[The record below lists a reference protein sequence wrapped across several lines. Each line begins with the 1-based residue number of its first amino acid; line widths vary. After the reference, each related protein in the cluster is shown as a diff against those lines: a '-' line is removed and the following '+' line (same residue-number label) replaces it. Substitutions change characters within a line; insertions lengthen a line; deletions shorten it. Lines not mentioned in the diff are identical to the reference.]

1 MDYIVH
7 GILEAR
13 ILEWVAFPFS
23 RGSTQPRDGTQ
34 VSHIAGRFF
43 TNWTTNTAL
52 TNSFPSLEPICC
64 FMSGSNCCLLTSI
77 QIFQEAGKVVWYS
90 HLLKNF
96 PQFVVIYTIK
106 DFGVINKAEVDV
118 FLDSL
123 AFSMIQ
129 WMLAILSLGK
139 DSWIKCNPCYQRVD
153 RKNEYTKTW
162 YLGFPGGSVT
172 KNLPANVGDL
182 GLIPGLGRFHMPWSN

>member
-1 MDYIVH
+1 MY
-7 GILEAR
+7 
-13 ILEWVAFPFS
+13 
-23 RGSTQPRDGTQ
+23 
-34 VSHIAGRFF
+34 
-43 TNWTTNTAL
+43 
-52 TNSFPSLEPICC
+52 SFPYLEPVCC
-64 FMSGSNCCLLTSI
+64 STSSCNCGLLTCI

-96 PQFVVIYTIK
+96 PQFVVIYTVK
-106 DFGVINKAEVDV
+106 DYGVINKAEVDV

-129 WMLAILSLGK
+129 WMLAILSLGI

-153 RKNEYTKTW
+153 RKNKYTKTW
-162 YLGFPGGSVT
+162 YLGFPGGSVA